1 MVEHAERRAV
11 RVALLPLQFLRQEI
25 DGRVGLW
32 LMIQLGSRGT
42 GHLLRQDK
50 NMSAKVHLSV
60 SHQHPGWLKPLHK
73 HKLATEGALGGDCT
87 DIYMF
92 TKYLHACLRKAPR
105 PSGAYIP

>member
-42 GHLLRQDK
+42 GYLLRQDK

-60 SHQHPGWLKPLHK
+60 SHQHPGWLKPLQN
-73 HKLATEGALGGDCT
+73 TN
-87 DIYMF
+87 
-92 TKYLHACLRKAPR
+92 R
-105 PSGAYIP
+105 PQRELWEVTAQTSTCSQNTCMHV